1 MPICMVRKYDR
12 GDRRLSRTAALLAAL
27 LLAVSAP
34 PRASSVFVEPP
45 QPTSPAAARW
55 ADWVEPDF
63 PFFSSV
69 VDARAAGLGHADNL
83 SPRALVLNL
92 GHGCWAAFDTDL
104 LRVAAIWNGKGLSAN
119 ALAPGSYLRP
129 DKKTPGGQTPAPEPV
144 GAVWVANG
152 IYPGWQFG
160 ERPSFSDPREP
171 APTVSEV
178 GRGPIPERMGRFD
191 AIRLLSKGVSLEYSV
206 GRTAVTESITAG
218 VTTASGGQAP
228 TVTRHFRIAASDTP
242 LVVVLGSKASDTDV
256 TLGPDA
262 APSDGITLAQYLPDG
277 NEVQTGASAE
287 AGSHTWVARVPAHR
301 RAVEFSIAVSSRAPN
316 ALEAAANAAPPARE
330 RTGRRWDRE
339 ITTRITPSAS
349 RAAFVVDDVELPVE
363 NSWRRNVR
371 PGDIQFMSDG
381 TGVLVTIDGDVWL
394 VRGLDEPGGVA
405 RWRRF
410 TSGLHEPLTVAI
422 RQDEIFAFDRNGIWR
437 LRDTDRD
444 GEADVHE
451 LFSNTFAQTADMREF
466 PNTVRAAP
474 KGEFVIAKGGQE
486 ATTIGKHNGSVLRI
500 SADGRSST
508 VLGYGFR
515 QPNLSVN
522 PRTGLVLASDQQ
534 GNYVPSTPLHVVPDP
549 VPDPVRGPQFYGFL
563 SDKLPREVYPAPI
576 AEPLTWMPHAANASA
591 MSQVWLYGAQM
602 GPLNDALVH
611 IGFNSPEIFRVLLD
625 ERTGRL
631 QASVVSVTRDFDFP
645 TLNGS
650 VNPVDGRLYLAGF
663 QILGWGTTATRLAG
677 LGRVRYTGAEFTG
690 PSAVVPMQSGI
701 LLRFDVT
708 LDPEAATNPD
718 NFSVTSWHY
727 KRTYNYGSPQFR
739 ADGSNG
745 IDRLAPSRAY
755 VSSDRRAVFVA
766 VPEMSPVMQ
775 MRVAWSLKSSTGGA
789 FQDSAY
795 FTPYELAPFDPVKEG
810 FGSLTVDLTPRKL
823 AAEQA
828 SPITA
833 EEGRRLS
840 QLYGCAACHAV
851 TENAPSGLGPSWKGL
866 YGSQRSYAKGVLRA
880 VADDAY
886 LRESILQPTAK
897 VVTGYERG
905 EAGMPSYAGVLT
917 DAQIE
922 SILLFI
928 GTLK

>member
-1 MPICMVRKYDR
+1 MHGRT
-12 GDRRLSRTAALLAAL
+12 SRTAALLAAL
-27 LLAVSAP
+27 LLAVSVP
-34 PRASSVFVEPP
+34 PRASSVAAEPP
-45 QPTSPAAARW
+45 QAPTPAPPSPTRW

-92 GHGCWAAFDTDL
+92 GNGCWAAFDTDL

-144 GAVWVANG
+144 GSVWVANG
-152 IYPGWQFG
+152 IYPGWQLG
-160 ERPSFSDPREP
+160 EQPSFSDPREP
-171 APTVSEV
+171 APTAAEV

-206 GRTAVTESITAG
+206 GRTAVAETITARAG
-218 VTTASGGQAP
+218 AGEGQAP
-228 TVTRHFRIAASDTP
+228 SVTRHFRIAASDAP
-242 LVVVLGSKASDTDV
+242 LVVVLGSKASDTNIALSD
-256 TLGPDA
+256 T
-262 APSDGITLAQYLPDG
+262 APADGVTLAQYSADG
-277 NEVQTGASAE
+277 HEAQTGA
-287 AGSHTWVARVPAHR
+287 WVARVPAHR
-301 RAVEFSIAVSSRAPN
+301 RPVEFSVLVSGRATDRDRQT
-316 ALEAAANAAPPARE
+316 ATRE
-330 RTGRRWDRE
+330 RTGRRWDSE
-339 ITTRITPSAS
+339 ITTRITQSAS
-349 RAAFVVDDVELPVE
+349 KAAFVVDDVELPVE
-363 NSWRRNVR
+363 NPWRRNVR
-371 PGDIQFMSDG
+371 PGDIQFLSDG
-381 TGVLVTIDGDVWL
+381 TGVLITIDGDVWL
-394 VRGLDEPGGVA
+394 VRGLSEPGGVA

-422 RQDEIFAFDRNGIWR
+422 RKDEIFAFDRNGIWR

-451 LFSNTFAQTADMREF
+451 LFSNAFAQTADMREF
-466 PNTVRAAP
+466 PSTVRAGP
-474 KGEFVIAKGGQE
+474 NGEFVIAKGGQE

-534 GNYVPSTPLHVVPDP
+534 GNYVPSTPLHVVKDK
-549 VPDPVRGPQFYGFL
+549 QFYGFL

-576 AEPLTWMPHAANASA
+576 AEPLTWIPHAANASA
-591 MSQVWLYGAQM
+591 LSQVWLYGAKM

-631 QASVVSVTRDFDFP
+631 QAAVVSVTRDIDFP

-650 VNPVDGRLYLAGF
+650 VNPADGQLYLTGF
-663 QILGWGTTATRLAG
+663 QILGWGTTASRLAG

-690 PSAVVPMQSGI
+690 PRQVVAMQPGI
-701 LLRFDVT
+701 LLRFDAP
-708 LDPEAATNPD
+708 LDAGAATNPD

-755 VSSDRRAVFVA
+755 VSADRRAVFVA
-766 VPEMSPVMQ
+766 VPQMSPVMQ
-775 MRVAWSLKSSTGGA
+775 MRVAWSLESAAGTA

-795 FTPYELAPFDPVKEG
+795 FTPYQLAPFDPVKEG
-810 FGSLTVDLTPRKL
+810 FGSLTVDLTPRQL
-823 AAEQA
+823 APEQA
-828 SPITA
+828 SPVTA
-833 EEGRRLS
+833 EEGKRLS

-851 TENAPSGLGPSWKGL
+851 IADAPSGLGPSWKGL

-928 GTLK
+928 RTLR

>member
-1 MPICMVRKYDR
+1 ML
-12 GDRRLSRTAALLAAL
+12 GS
-27 LLAVSAP
+27 
-34 PRASSVFVEPP
+34 
-45 QPTSPAAARW
+45 
-55 ADWVEPDF
+55 
-63 PFFSSV
+63 
-69 VDARAAGLGHADNL
+69 RAADTDIAL
-83 SPRALVLNL
+83 SP
-92 GHGCWAAFDTDL
+92 DT
-104 LRVAAIWNGKGLSAN
+104 
-119 ALAPGSYLRP
+119 AP
-129 DKKTPGGQTPAPEPV
+129 A
-144 GAVWVANG
+144 
-152 IYPGWQFG
+152 
-160 ERPSFSDPREP
+160 
-171 APTVSEV
+171 
-178 GRGPIPERMGRFD
+178 
-191 AIRLLSKGVSLEYSV
+191 
-206 GRTAVTESITAG
+206 
-218 VTTASGGQAP
+218 
-228 TVTRHFRIAASDTP
+228 
-242 LVVVLGSKASDTDV
+242 
-256 TLGPDA
+256 
-262 APSDGITLAQYLPDG
+262 DGITLAQYSADG
-277 NEVQTGASAE
+277 KEVQRSGASRSLPADLSAGALAKAE
-287 AGSHTWVARVPAHR
+287 AGSHVWVARVPAHR
-301 RAVEFSIAVSSRAPN
+301 RPVEFSVLVSSRSSKPIDAGG
-316 ALEAAANAAPPARE
+316 AAAATPLRE

-339 ITTRITPSAS
+339 ITTRITPSPS
-349 RAAFVVDDVELPVE
+349 KAAFVVDDVELPIE
-363 NSWRRNVR
+363 NPWRRNVR
-371 PGDIQFMSDG
+371 PGDIQFLSDG
-381 TGVLVTIDGDVWL
+381 TGVLVTLDGDVWL
-394 VRGLDEPGGVA
+394 VRGLHEPGNVA

-422 RQDEIFAFDRNGIWR
+422 RGDEIYAFDRNGIWR

-451 LFSNTFAQTADMREF
+451 LFSNAFAQTADMREF
-466 PNTVRAAP
+466 PSTVRAAP
-474 KGEFVIAKGGQE
+474 NGEFVIAKGGQE

-500 SADGRSST
+500 AADGRTST

-534 GNYVPSTPLHVVPDP
+534 GHYIPSTPLHVVRD
-549 VPDPVRGPQFYGFL
+549 RQFYGFL

-576 AEPLTWMPHAANASA
+576 AEPLTWIPHAANASA
-591 MSQVWLYGAQM
+591 MSQVWLYGARM

-631 QASVVSVTRDFDFP
+631 QAAVVSVTRDFDFP

-650 VNPVDGRLYLAGF
+650 LNPADGQLYLTGF

-690 PSAVVPMQSGI
+690 PREVVPMQSGI
-701 LLRFDVT
+701 LLRFDVA
-708 LDPEAATNPD
+708 LDAEAAANPD

-727 KRTYNYGSPQFR
+727 KRTYTYGSPQFR

-755 VSSDRRAVFVA
+755 VSSDRRAVFIA
-766 VPEMSPVMQ
+766 VPQMSPVMQ
-775 MRVAWSLKSSTGGA
+775 MRVAWSLKSSEGRA
-789 FQDSAY
+789 FQESAY
-795 FTPYELAPFDPVKEG
+795 FTPYKLAAFDPVKEG
-810 FGSLTVDLTPRKL
+810 FGSLTVDLTPRQL

-851 TENAPSGLGPSWKGL
+851 TAGAPSGLGPSWKGL
-866 YGSQRSYAKGVLRA
+866 YGSQRSYAKGVLRV

-897 VVTGYERG
+897 VATGYERG

-928 GTLK
+928 RTLR